1 MLTNHKKKFIF
12 VHIQKTAGSSIT
24 NALKKD
30 KNTIRTCRQ
39 HTFLNDCYYNKDYF
53 KFCFVRNPWDRLVSW
68 YNHINFAGK
77 QNTFYIYI
85 LDNSKNFS
93 EFLTL
98 TNVIKDF
105 GMKKSISINQLEY
118 ISDDEG
124 NVLTDY
130 IGKFES
136 INEDILEIGKKIGY
150 NDFTIPHINK
160 FPHKDYRTYYTDKE
174 IELVQ
179 EMYKRDID
187 YFGYKFD

>member
-12 VHIQKTAGSSIT
+12 VHIQKTAGLSIT
-24 NALKKD
+24 NTLKKD
-30 KNTIRTCRQ
+30 KNTIKVCQQ
-39 HTFLNDCYYNKDYF
+39 HTFLNNCNYNKDYF

-68 YNHINFAGK
+68 YNMMVNKGIHNKFSDYLLK
-77 QNTFYIYI
+77 T
-85 LDNSKNFS
+85 KNFS
-93 EFLTL
+93 EFLTYTDIIL
-98 TNVIKDF
+98 DID
-105 GMKKSISINQLEY
+105 GKKSISFNQLDY

-130 IGKFES
+130 IGKFEN